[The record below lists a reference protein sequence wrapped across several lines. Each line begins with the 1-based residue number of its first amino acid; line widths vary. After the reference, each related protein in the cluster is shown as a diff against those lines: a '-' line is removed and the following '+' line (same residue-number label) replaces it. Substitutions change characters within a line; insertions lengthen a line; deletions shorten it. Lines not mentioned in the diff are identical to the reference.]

1 MGDVIGLE
9 DELIWLPSHLL
20 QEDSSDHPNSDK
32 PTRKHHHRFYHR
44 HHRRPIV
51 SPAENAPLNW
61 RVQPKQKNQS
71 TNWKRNGDE
80 RMQAFFLASGP
91 ATSGTGVFLPTTASC
106 PSKKKPA
113 CAPVLLP
120 SRVVQA
126 LNLNVHSL
134 GLQVSPRPGPFSYR
148 FSQSNL
154 YVRICVCMYMCMLVA
169 VMTQMGKMV
178 RGRKTE
184 WKDPPENLERRISS
198 APLRWFFP
206 RNGPTD
212 SYIYTYTHT
221 YNSYL

>member
-134 GLQVSPRPGPFSYR
+134 GLQVSPRPDGENGSR
-148 FSQSNL
+148 KKNRVEGSTGKSGEANL
-154 YVRICVCMYMCMLVA
+154 
-169 VMTQMGKMV
+169 
-178 RGRKTE
+178 
-184 WKDPPENLERRISS
+184 ISS
-198 APLRWFFP
+198 PEMVLPEEW
-206 RNGPTD
+206 
-212 SYIYTYTHT
+212 TY
-221 YNSYL
+221 

>member
-134 GLQVSPRPGPFSYR
+134 GLQ
-148 FSQSNL
+148 
-154 YVRICVCMYMCMLVA
+154 
-169 VMTQMGKMV
+169 MGKMV